1 MARDFS
7 RFLRPR
13 SVALVGPEA
22 WCGDVIAKLREMGYV
37 WDIWP
42 VVPGAH
48 LVAGIRAFA
57 TIERLPAGPD
67 LAFIGQDGA
76 QAVETVA
83 ALARRG
89 AGGAICQ
96 GEAIPAD
103 LGRAAGDMPLLGPGC
118 RGVIN
123 ALERA
128 PVWDG
133 VHGLKHVKRG
143 VAIIARSAS
152 LAQSLSMHRRGLPIA
167 VLAVAEPGRAQT
179 GLALLGEALLRDE
192 RISALGIQAEDLGDP
207 EALIEMA
214 QTAERLGKSV
224 VILRAGQE
232 PGARALFERAGMAQ
246 VRSPEALLETLKI
259 LHVTGALPANTF
271 AGLCCT
277 GGTSALLRDL
287 AQSEGLQFPAF
298 SEVQR
303 QALERDLGPGVALE
317 NPLDCSSAVQRSV
330 PRLTRIFSEAMTGRA
345 VLTLLVLDCAREDH
359 GSDAAWDRVAEAAA
373 AARGRV
379 GMPLALLAT
388 LPEGLPEDRAEAL
401 LENRLIPLCGLPA
414 ALEAL
419 AACVALGGPLRR
431 PAPLFMPAPDAG
443 IGASMSDQ
451 AEARSMLA
459 AQGLHLTPAET
470 PPAEGPEL
478 QLHLCAEPSYGYVLR
493 IRQGAAEVAG
503 LLPLRPGEA
512 QRLLEELGCAAAEIE
527 AVVPALLS
535 VQDYVIAQKGMV
547 AEFELVFR
555 PGTRGPALASGLKIR
570 AASA

>member
-1 MARDFS
+1 
-7 RFLRPR
+7 
-13 SVALVGPEA
+13 VALIGPEA
-22 WCGDVIAKLREMGYV
+22 WCEDVIAKLREMRFV
-37 WDIWP
+37 WNIWP
-42 VVPGAH
+42 VVPGAR

-57 TIERLPAGPD
+57 SVEGLPAGPD

-76 QAVETVA
+76 QAVDTVA
-83 ALARRG
+83 ALARLG

-96 GEAIPAD
+96 GDAIPAD
-103 LGRAAGDMPLLGPGC
+103 LGQAAGDMPLLGPGC

-133 VHGLKHVKRG
+133 AHGLRHVKRG

-152 LAQSLSMHRRGLPIA
+152 LAERLSLHRRGLPIA

-207 EALIEMA
+207 QALIEMA
-214 QTAERLGKSV
+214 QTAETLGKSV
-224 VILRAGQE
+224 VILRSGQE
-232 PGARALFERAGMAQ
+232 TGARALFERAGMAQ
-246 VRSPEALLETLKI
+246 VHSPEALLETLKI

-271 AGLCCT
+271 AALCCT
-277 GGTSALLRDL
+277 GGTGARLRDL
-287 AQSEGLQFPAF
+287 AQAEGLQFPAF
-298 SEVQR
+298 SEVQC
-303 QALERDLGPGVALE
+303 QALERDLGPGVALD

-345 VLTLLVLDCAREDH
+345 VLTLLLLEFPREEAA
-359 GSDAAWDRVAEAAA
+359 SDAAWERVAEAAA
-373 AARGRV
+373 AARARV

-388 LPEGLPEDRAEAL
+388 EVDALSEDRAEAL
-401 LENRLIPLCGLPA
+401 LENRLIPLCGLPV

-431 PAPLFMPAPDAG
+431 PAPLLMPAPDAG
-443 IGASMSDQ
+443 IGAHIADQ
-451 AEARSMLA
+451 AEARRLLA
-459 AQGLHLTPAET
+459 AQGLHLGPAET
-470 PPAEGPEL
+470 PSEGPEL
-478 QLHLCAEPSYGYVLR
+478 QLHLCAEPAYGYVLS

-503 LLPLRPGEA
+503 LLPLRAGEA
-512 QRLLEELGCAAAEIE
+512 QRLLEGLGCAAAQIE

-535 VQDYVIAQKGMV
+535 VQDYVIAQEGAV
-547 AEFELVFR
+547 AELELVFR
-555 PGTRGPALASGLKIR
+555 PGARGPALASGLKIR